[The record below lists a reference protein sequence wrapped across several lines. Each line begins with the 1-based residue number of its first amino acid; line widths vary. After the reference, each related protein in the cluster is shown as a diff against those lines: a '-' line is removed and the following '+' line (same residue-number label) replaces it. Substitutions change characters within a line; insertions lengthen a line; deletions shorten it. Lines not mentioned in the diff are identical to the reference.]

1 MCMGMCMCMCI
12 CVPAHRQHHAVL
24 ATQRR
29 RAAGVGDAHPAPQL
43 ERRDLLL
50 LTRRTAAAPA
60 PSCCPLRRGGRARL
74 VSDGAGRLAQ
84 RRRPDA
90 ARRRTRSRAR
100 RHGLFA
106 RDLLLRGREPWLLA
120 QRDEVGGV
128 DLATVPLGAVRPP
141 QEHLDLSA
149 PRDHRADL
157 PLQRRRAAGVANLN
171 PSAVGEHRHGRLLD
185 PLTAAPLNAFAAL
198 GRLAIR
204 LVISHVKRQTGRK
217 ERAEREITRRHAA
230 LHSGLF
236 RQKVLG
242 GGAFQRTKA
251 GADQGRRAG
260 AHGYS
265 LSSNTRSTSPP
276 THQRT

>member
-1 MCMGMCMCMCI
+1 MCMCMGMCMCMCI

-60 PSCCPLRRGGRARL
+60 PSCPLRRGGRARL

-106 RDLLLRGREPWLLA
+106 RDLLLGGREPGLLA
-120 QRDEVGGV
+120 QGDEVGGV
-128 DLATVPLGAVRPP
+128 DLANVTLGAVRPP
-141 QEHLDLSA
+141 QKHLDLSA

-185 PLTAAPLNAFAAL
+185 PLTAAPLNAFAL
-198 GRLAIR
+198 RLAIR
-204 LVISHVKRQTGRK
+204 LVISHVERQTGRK
-217 ERAEREITRRHAA
+217 ERAEREITRRRAGTRQRA
-230 LHSGLF
+230 LSGK
-236 RQKVLG
+236 KVRG
-242 GGAFQRTKA
+242 GGAVP
-251 GADQGRRAG
+251 ADRVD
-260 AHGYS
+260 
-265 LSSNTRSTSPP
+265 
-276 THQRT
+276 

>member
-1 MCMGMCMCMCI
+1 MCI

-60 PSCCPLRRGGRARL
+60 PSCCPLRGGGRARL

-84 RRRPDA
+84 RCRPDA

-106 RDLLLRGREPWLLA
+106 RDLLLRGGEPGLLA

-128 DLATVPLGAVRPP
+128 DLANVTLGAVRPP
-141 QEHLDLSA
+141 QEHLDLAA

-185 PLTAAPLNAFAAL
+185 PLTAAPLNAFAL
-198 GRLAIR
+198 SRLAIR

-217 ERAEREITRRHAA
+217 ERAERERLLAA
-230 LHSGLF
+230 APHS
-236 RQKVLG
+236 
-242 GGAFQRTKA
+242 TA
-251 GADQGRRAG
+251 GSFARKFTAG
-260 AHGYS
+260 VH
-265 LSSNTRSTSPP
+265 SSG
-276 THQRT
+276 Q